1 MDKSAQKLLQEL
13 RTIGNR
19 PPDLTSTPKTA
30 LQTPKPG
37 HEDGKLD
44 RWRILLVELVY
55 LIHTA
60 LQDDPESTDAKAQR
74 DTSRQLSR
82 ILDELDQMA
91 VHDGFVR
98 ISHCDNSS
106 LNLAE
111 PMDYMIQ
118 FGQISIDS
126 HALVS
131 LISRMGIRLK
141 HLEGRLKTSF
151 QTLASQGFKKLVIKL
166 PGESPEA
173 IAALHVSLQVIC
185 GFKTAVE
192 QKSAI
197 VITESN
203 IPYSVF
209 PVCNEQKQPD
219 PNLTMLA
226 AVNNLDQNAMT
237 KLCDQIIAKTG
248 SSQTPLTI
256 FESCS
261 PSVRP
266 N

>member
-1 MDKSAQKLLQEL
+1 MPMDKSAQKRLQEL

-19 PPDLTSTPKTA
+19 PPELKSTPK
-30 LQTPKPG
+30 PK

-44 RWRILLVELVY
+44 RWRILLVELIY

-60 LQDDPESTDAKAQR
+60 FQNDPEGTDAKPQR
-74 DTSRQLSR
+74 DTIRQLSR

-98 ISHCDNSS
+98 ISHCGNSS
-106 LNLAE
+106 PNLAE
-111 PMDYMIQ
+111 PMGYMIQ

-126 HALVS
+126 HAVVS

-141 HLEGRLKTSF
+141 HLEGRLKTSS
-151 QTLASQGFKKLVIKL
+151 QTLADQGFKKLVIKL
-166 PGESPEA
+166 PGESPGA
-173 IAALHVSLQVIC
+173 MVALHVSLQVIC

-192 QKSAI
+192 QESAI

-209 PVCNEQKQPD
+209 PVCNEQQQPD

-226 AVNNLDQNAMT
+226 AVNKLD
-237 KLCDQIIAKTG
+237 
-248 SSQTPLTI
+248 
-256 FESCS
+256 
-261 PSVRP
+261 
-266 N
+266 